1 MIRIK
6 LAGARP
12 EIDINSLED
21 IALFHCSNISPII
34 ESKLIFLCL
43 YIHVIPHP
51 KARQCLFN
59 KCPLH
64 HKTKEA
70 LLKIILDG
78 KLTSKTHQ
86 NLLVHSELNTSVFS
100 ISDIYKLLFWLISNI
115 NLLLIEQPKN
125 LKKLHTNCTIQ
136 FKHAYKYLIKKDTL
150 YLQNQIF
157 NYKKLTSKK
166 GYNDWNNTRLNDFIG
181 TRTCYYC
188 NRQSVIA
195 VVNKE
200 GNKIATPQLDHFFD
214 KSSHPLLALSFYN
227 LIPCCGNCNLKK
239 SDGQYSPESHIHPY
253 LDEFGDDG
261 TFTYNTD
268 CFATSIGESNDLDI
282 DVLFDER
289 TTKGKKVKNS
299 IEDLGLI
306 DIYSKAHKDDVRELI
321 KLKYLSNDKYLEDL
335 VVMYPH
341 SDFTLEE
348 VYQLAF
354 RNYYQEDDLFRRPL
368 AKLTKDI
375 TTELGFY

>member
-1 MIRIK
+1 MIRIE
-6 LAGARP
+6 LANTHP

-21 IALFHCSNISPII
+21 IAHFHCSKIKPII
-34 ESKLIFLCL
+34 ESKLSFLSQ
-43 YIHVIPHP
+43 YISVISSSR
-51 KARQCLFN
+51 KRQQLFDTYS
-59 KCPLH
+59 LRY
-64 HKTKEA
+64 KTKEA

-78 KLTSKTHQ
+78 KPTSKTHQ
-86 NLLVHSELNTSVFS
+86 NLPVHSELDTSSFS
-100 ISDIYKLLFWLISNI
+100 VSDIDKFLFWLISNI
-115 NLLLIEQPKN
+115 NLLLIEYPDN
-125 LKKLHTNCTIQ
+125 LKKLHTNCTTQ
-136 FKHAYKYLIKKDTL
+136 FKHAYKYLTQTDTP
-150 YLQNQIF
+150 YLQNQIL

-166 GYNDWNNTRLNDFIG
+166 GYNNWNNTRLNDLIG

-214 KSSHPLLALSFYN
+214 KNNHPLLALSFYN

-239 SDGQYSPESHIHPY
+239 SNDKYSHDSHIHPY

-282 DVLFDER
+282 DILFDER

-335 VVMYPH
+335 VRMYP
-341 SDFTLEE
+341 SSKLTFEE

-354 RNYYQEDDLFRRPL
+354 KNYYQEDDFFRRPL